1 MDHNWTIHATII
13 HRKLGFNWTSQN
25 LACIFMLRKGLLIHL
40 LQSLQEVASLWDLTI
55 FILLIYGINIYIYIY
70 IYTFACVYL
79 RCSPSD
85 KSLSFLIWTKLGC
98 NYASSSILHCTALI
112 PCIPYHRNN
121 NKSMNLD
128 GSYDYL
134 VDLYKRYTRYTR
146 MVWYCMMQPLIPWL
160 RIRIHMRVLAVMC
173 SIHYWTPNE
182 ARTSITASNLIS
194 PRPLPLPL
202 PNSLPRPRKSPL
214 SLPPPHL
221 RYFVMGV
228 KFATSFWSQ

>member
-1 MDHNWTIHATII
+1 MPQLFIE
-13 HRKLGFNWTSQN
+13 N
-25 LACIFMLRKGLLIHL
+25 LAWTEHPKTLPVPLCSEKTSSFIFSNPCKRLQACEILPYLL
-40 LQSLQEVASLWDLTI
+40 EV
-55 FILLIYGINIYIYIY
+55 LIYGINIYIYIY
-70 IYTFACVYL
+70 IYACVYL
-79 RCSPSD
+79 RCTLSD
-85 KSLSFLIWTKLGC
+85 KSLSFFIWTKLGC

-121 NKSMNLD
+121 NKSMKLD

-146 MVWYCMMQPLIPWL
+146 MVWYCMMQPLIPWQPHSVC
-160 RIRIHMRVLAVMC
+160 IRIRVLAVMC

-202 PNSLPRPRKSPL
+202 PLSLPRPRKSPL

-221 RYFVMGV
+221 RYFVIAIDQHREKPNDV
-228 KFATSFWSQ
+228 HVWFH